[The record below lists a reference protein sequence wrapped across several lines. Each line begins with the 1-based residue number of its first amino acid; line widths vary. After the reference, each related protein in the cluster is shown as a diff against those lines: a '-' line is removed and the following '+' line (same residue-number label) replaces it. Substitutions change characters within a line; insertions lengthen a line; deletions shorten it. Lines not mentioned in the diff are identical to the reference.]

1 MASVDVE
8 ELADAFK
15 AQANKYFRD
24 GDYDKAIEEY
34 TKAIETK
41 ETAICFSNRS
51 LAYLRTECFG
61 YALDDASRAIA
72 IDSSYIKGYYRR
84 ATAYMAL
91 EKFKEALSD
100 LETCMRMAPN
110 DRRTRA
116 KVKECQKIYRRRLFE
131 KAIAVEEKASA
142 LESFDPSTVSVESSY
157 DGPHLE
163 VGESG
168 NFCVTESFMLAL
180 MEHYKAQKKLHRK
193 YALVILRDVYQ
204 YLRSLSS
211 LVEIDVPD
219 DTKFTVCGDVHGQ
232 FYDLMNIFDLNGLP
246 SKENPYLFNGDFVDR
261 GSFSVECIFTLL
273 GFKLLYPNHFYLSR
287 GNHESENMNRLYG
300 FEGEV
305 KSKYSVEMVEI
316 FTDLFNWL
324 PLAHLINGRILEVAD
339 SLLFTFTV
347 LSFHMFI
354 LCAIDRRLPKVMH
367 GGLFSDDNVT
377 LDDIRKISRDRQPPE
392 GSPMCELLWS
402 DPMESNGRTTS
413 KRGIGCQFG
422 PDVTERFCKAN
433 GLDYI
438 IRSHEV
444 KDNGYEIAHGDR
456 CVTVFSAPNYCDT
469 MHNRGA
475 FITLIGKHK
484 PEPMKPS
491 FTVFSEVPH
500 PDVRPMAYASPFL
513 SLFM

>member
-1 MASVDVE
+1 MASVDIAE
-8 ELADAFK
+8 RADAFK
-15 AQANKYFRD
+15 EQANKYFKD

-41 ETAICFSNRS
+41 ESAVYFSNRS

-61 YALDDASRAIA
+61 YALDDATRAIA

-91 EKFKEALSD
+91 EKFKEALGD
-100 LETCMRMAPN
+100 LETVMRMAPN
-110 DRRTRA
+110 DKRTRA
-116 KVKECQKIYRRRLFE
+116 KLVECQKIYRRRLFE
-131 KAIAVEEKASA
+131 QAIAVEEKASA
-142 LESFDPSTVSVESSY
+142 LETFDPSSVTVEPSY

-163 VGESG
+163 VDESG
-168 NFCVTESFMLAL
+168 KYSVTESFMLAL

-193 YALVILRDVYQ
+193 YAIIILRDVYH
-204 YLRSLSS
+204 YIRSLPS

-261 GSFSVECIFTLL
+261 GSFSVECIFTLF
-273 GFKLLYPNHFYLSR
+273 GFKLLYPDHFYLSR

-305 KSKYSVEMVEI
+305 KSKYSMEMVEI

-324 PLAHLINGRILEVAD
+324 PLAHLINDRILHFAESVRQ
-339 SLLFTFTV
+339 
-347 LSFHMFI
+347 SFEYIFFMRRM
-354 LCAIDRRLPKVMH
+354 LCNDQHLKLVMH
-367 GGLFSDDNVT
+367 GGLFSDDSVT
-377 LDDIRKISRDRQPPE
+377 LNDIKKISRDRQPVE

-444 KDNGYEIAHGDR
+444 KDNGYELAHNDR